1 MASVSLQNSVGAYQP
16 VIVSTVAP
24 YQFTLGPSLSG
35 TGAPTANPGVPF
47 ATYTDTATGNEY
59 FWNGTVWT
67 AIAGGGGG
75 SVQIITGS
83 AANPNI
89 AGVIPA
95 DPTKAALY
103 YQNGGGTLFQ
113 WDVPGQNWV

>member
-1 MASVSLQNSVGAYQP
+1 MPCDAQTLINTA
-16 VIVSTVAP
+16 VANG
-24 YQFTLGPSLSG
+24 YDKLSDRDLKEALVAAACAG
-35 TGAPTANPGVPF
+35 
-47 ATYTDTATGNEY
+47 
-59 FWNGTVWT
+59 
-67 AIAGGGGG
+67 GGGGG

-113 WDVPGQNWV
+113 WDVPGQTWV